1 MLLQKL
7 YNNWWFMLILSCII
21 NLPAEKLAKDAKLC
35 RFAGLISPKPAVELF
50 NADRLGKPVTTIQL
64 FY

>member
-1 MLLQKL
+1 
-7 YNNWWFMLILSCII
+7 MLIISCLI

-50 NADRLGKPVTTIQL
+50 NADKLGKPVTKMQL
-64 FY
+64 F

>member
-1 MLLQKL
+1 MV
-7 YNNWWFMLILSCII
+7 YVNINCII